1 MYRLIS
7 QEADWDSH
15 QNDVTIDA
23 PVGLAV
29 AWAWVENVDGSVL
42 ASTDGVVEPVI
53 STLPLVG
60 DAVTSVVFHPPD
72 TTSRTV
78 HAVCVSVVL

>member
-23 PVGLAV
+23 PVGMAV
-29 AWAWVENVDGSVL
+29 AWAWVEGGGGALLSPE
-42 ASTDGVVEPVI
+42 GVVEPVI
-53 STLPLVG
+53 SALPLVG